1 MRLLAIG
8 QFMRCLRVEA
18 TYDIIDVVQLR
29 LSIIIQP
36 KVAHRLV
43 QATKSRSVFCLLRQF
58 RKLQHVRFSPGQN

>member
-8 QFMRCLRVEA
+8 QFMRSPRVEA
-18 TYDIIDVVQLR
+18 TYDIIDVIQLR

-58 RKLQHVRFSPGQN
+58 